1 LGILG
6 GHDKV
11 DELIRGRPLVGGTA
25 AGEALKS
32 NEPLS
37 FWGGYDHRD
46 GTVIDRRHPLNGMSA
61 CGKILGLPFTRG
73 SSTTT
78 AVLVESI
85 KSGTAPAAV
94 ICTRVDAFLSLAAI
108 VADEMY
114 GKRVPIVLVKRED
127 FEFLET
133 GQQIE
138 ILADGRILIKG
149 EL

>member
-1 LGILG
+1 VGRLSRSERHIQ
-6 GHDKV
+6 
-11 DELIRGRPLVGGTA
+11 GRPLVEGTA
-25 AGEALKS
+25 AGEALKC

-46 GTVIDRRHPLNGMSA
+46 GTIIDRRHPLNGRSA
-61 CGKILGLPFTRG
+61 CGKILELPFTRG

-78 AVLVESI
+78 AVLVESV
-85 KSGTAPAAV
+85 KAGTAPAAV

-114 GKRVPIVLVKRED
+114 GKRVPVVLVSEKD
-127 FEFLET
+127 FEVLKT

-138 ILADGRILIKG
+138 ILADGRIVIKG

>member
-1 LGILG
+1 MGRLSRSDRHIQ
-6 GHDKV
+6 
-11 DELIRGRPLVGGTA
+11 GRPLVEGTA
-25 AGEALKS
+25 AGEALKC

-46 GTVIDRRHPLNGMSA
+46 GTIIDRRHPLNGMSA
-61 CGKILGLPFTRG
+61 CGKILELPFTRG

-78 AVLVESI
+78 AVLVESV
-85 KSGTAPAAV
+85 KAGTAPAAV

-114 GKRVPIVLVKRED
+114 GKRVPVVLVNEKD
-127 FEFLET
+127 FEILKT
-133 GQQIE
+133 GQRVE
-138 ILADGRILIKG
+138 ILADGRIVIKG